1 LSLRTYETIYIVHP
15 EVGEEEVAKIES
27 QVDGSIT
34 GSGGN
39 IALKEN
45 WGKRKLA
52 YEVKHCTEGYYLM
65 VRHES
70 EPDFVH
76 SLESSFRINEQIIR
90 YLIVLFDEQELKL
103 EEIQKQR
110 SEEQAKA
117 LAERERG
124 RGDRRSDDD
133 DDDDDDR
140 PRRPRRDDDDDD

>member
-15 EVGEEEVAKIES
+15 EVGEEEVAQIET
-27 QVDGSIT
+27 QVDDSIT
-34 GSGGN
+34 GSGGS

-52 YEVKHCTEGYYLM
+52 YEVKHCTEGYYIL

-70 EPDFVH
+70 EPDFVA
-76 SLESSFRINEQIIR
+76 SLENSFRINEQIIR

-103 EEIQKQR
+103 EAIQKQR
-110 SEEQAKA
+110 TEEQAKA
-117 LAERERG
+117 LAERERS
-124 RGDRRSDDD
+124 RERRS

-140 PRRPRRDDDDDD
+140 PRRPRRDDDDD